1 MDELL
6 IRVLT
11 RLLRVHDEL
20 GEASF
25 EDAAHRA
32 LVAIALSV
40 QIDAERKAGIDR
52 VTAND
57 RHVVPFPLAEA
68 RRKRRHADAE
78 YEGPGDAS

>member
-20 GEASF
+20 GTDSF

-32 LVAIALSV
+32 LVAIALAV
-40 QIDAERKAGIDR
+40 QCDAERKAGVSDGSRIDQQ
-52 VTAND
+52 
-57 RHVVPFPLAEA
+57 VVPFPLA
-68 RRKRRHADAE
+68 KRRGAKPNTE
-78 YEGPGDAS
+78 R

>member
-20 GEASF
+20 GDTAF

-32 LVAIALSV
+32 LVAIALAV
-40 QIDAERKAGIDR
+40 QFEADRKAGALDPLPDE
-52 VTAND
+52 A
-57 RHVVPFPLAEA
+57 VVPFPIASS
-68 RRKRRHADAE
+68 RRIKDGPTRR
-78 YEGPGDAS
+78 

>member
-20 GEASF
+20 GEESF

-32 LVAIALSV
+32 LVAIALAV
-40 QIDAERKAGIDR
+40 KFEAERKAGGPAPR
-52 VTAND
+52 VD
-57 RHVVPFPLAEA
+57 QQVVPFPLSKT
-68 RRKRRHADAE
+68 RRNQHRGTIEID
-78 YEGPGDAS
+78 GSGDLS